1 MRRLCF
7 LFLTAILLAGFKA
20 DAQTEGEDLADALAS
35 WISWVECYDWGLDLL
50 GIDPSDDDEVSETD
64 TIMLSDA
71 ENKILEAIVLRELW
85 FEKIKENNAQ
95 MKKHLVEKGE
105 DWESIAAIYG
115 LTKGDLTSANP
126 FVDDCYA
133 GMEIDVPVFLSELQ
147 IRENRLNQTDAGYI
161 LAKENYDAGNY
172 KKALKIYD
180 EIEKSGKSTLL
191 SRYNRGLC
199 CMRVGKYGKCVS
211 DMEYVISNDSDNS
224 YPNAKQ
230 IRDRANNAI
239 EERNRRRAEMV
250 GAMLQTAANAYGQ
263 YAYTKQMQE
272 WQQNGISPSG
282 EIVDPSKLSKEYRD
296 KLLDPNFAIQQYQAK
311 EFQEYQTFGR
321 HFKKPDGSNYSFQE
335 WKMLKTQAEMEMN
348 GSGNNVGLG
357 NDSSS
362 ESVSP
367 SNFTTYGRENYEAD
381 CHICH
386 GTGRCPTCY
395 SGVASGFGLNFACPN
410 CKAHPGKCSTCHGT
424 GKVTKVRTVEIQH

>member
-1 MRRLCF
+1 MRRLIVFF
-7 LFLTAILLAGFKA
+7 LVTILSTGFKTE
-20 DAQTEGEDLADALAS
+20 AQTDEEDLADAL
-35 WISWVECYDWGLDLL
+35 L
-50 GIDPSDDDEVSETD
+50 GSIFSDPFLALYYFGVAPSDKDSASNSD
-64 TIMLSDA
+64 TIMLSDT
-71 ENKILEAIVLRELW
+71 ENKILEAIAFRELW
-85 FEKIKENNAQ
+85 FDKIKENNAQ

-115 LTKGDLTSANP
+115 LTKGDLTSVNP

-147 IRENRLNQTDAGYI
+147 IRENRLNRTDAGYI

-211 DMEYVISNDSDNS
+211 DMEYVIRNDSDNS
-224 YPNAKQ
+224 YPNAGQ

-296 KLLDPNFAIQQYQAK
+296 KLIDPNFAVQQYWAK

-321 HFKKPDGSNYSFQE
+321 HLKKPDGSNYSFQE
-335 WKMLKTQAEMEMN
+335 WQMFKAQAEMEAKSSGGAVGGVSADDTDSSLPSRKMKTYSREAYAADCPACHTTGN
-348 GSGNNVGLG
+348 CQTCLGSG
-357 NDSSS
+357 
-362 ESVSP
+362 
-367 SNFTTYGRENYEAD
+367 
-381 CHICH
+381 I
-386 GTGRCPTCY
+386 
-395 SGVASGFGLNFACPN
+395 ASGFGLNHACPN
-410 CKAHPGKCSTCHGT
+410 CKADPGKCSTCHGT
-424 GKVTKVRTVEIQH
+424 GKVTKTRTVENY